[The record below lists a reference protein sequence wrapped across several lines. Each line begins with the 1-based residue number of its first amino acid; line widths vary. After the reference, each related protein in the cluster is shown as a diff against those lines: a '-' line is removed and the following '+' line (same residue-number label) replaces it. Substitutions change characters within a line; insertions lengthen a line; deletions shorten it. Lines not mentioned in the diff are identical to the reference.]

1 MSPITTEVQI
11 ADPSADIRDEIA
23 AASGVPEMPNKIWFQ
38 KTAAGV
44 IDADRCVGCG
54 SCIAACPSGSIG
66 IGEDGRPTLIRM
78 CTGCSACWDYCP
90 MAGLRTERLALDV
103 IRDRTELAGEPSATE
118 AGTSSLPLLGRVLDN
133 FSARAVERAAG
144 AQDGGIVTALL
155 AELLRSGYIDG
166 VLMNQRLDAL
176 HGRPVLATT
185 PEEIEACAGSV
196 YHQSHLLASLNDR
209 LPKGVE
215 RVALVGTPCQVS
227 GLTALQRF
235 PWHYRDTAAGAVV
248 LTVALF
254 CTRSFDPDLLG
265 PAIAAEGVD
274 LDQVSKVDVRAGQMI
289 AQDGDGGELMRVPV
303 RDMRDAALQGCLEC
317 TDYTGLVADLSV
329 GSMGSDPGWTTL
341 LVRSDEGREALE
353 KASGALEVLPGPD
366 MALVEKSA
374 AADLRRAGKVLAR
387 GFDADGGLWIS
398 YTSHLRDYAETDRSA
413 AAPPPFRSQHYEV
426 NC

>member
-1 MSPITTEVQI
+1 MSPTQAELRI

-23 AASGVPEMPNKIWFQ
+23 AASGIPEMPNKIWFQ

-54 SCIAACPSGSIG
+54 SCIAACPSRSIG

-103 IRDRTELAGEPSATE
+103 TRDRAELAGEPNATE
-118 AGTSSLPLLGRVLDN
+118 PGAGSLPLLGRVVDN
-133 FSARAVERAAG
+133 FSARAVERAPG
-144 AQDGGIVTALL
+144 SQDGGIVTALL
-155 AELLRSGYIDG
+155 AELLRSGHIDG
-166 VLMNQRLDAL
+166 VIMNQRLDAL

-215 RVALVGTPCQVS
+215 RIAMVGTPCQVS

-235 PWHYRDTAAGAVV
+235 PWYYRDTAAGAVV

-274 LDQVSKVDVRAGQMI
+274 LDLVAKVDVRAGQMI

-303 RDMRDAALQGCLEC
+303 REMRDAALQGCLEC

-353 KASGALEVLPGPD
+353 KASGALQVLPGPD

-387 GFDADGGLWIS
+387 GYDADGGLWIS
-398 YTSHLRDYAETDRSA
+398 YTSHLRDYADTDRSA
-413 AAPPPFRSQHYEV
+413 AAPPSFRSQHYEV